1 MISVYFIGNIKHVF
15 FKSQYKIFLYNI
27 MNKLYLLLLI
37 VIFILIIKYYMN
49 IEAFNETEKN
59 AVISRID
66 TLSTK
71 MTTDYKVFNN
81 ETTNMAIQQQNLLI
95 ILSITTFILVGVTI
109 FYVIN
114 K

>member
-1 MISVYFIGNIKHVF
+1 
-15 FKSQYKIFLYNI
+15 
-27 MNKLYLLLLI
+27 MNKLYVLLLI
-37 VIFILIIKYYMN
+37 VIFILIVKYYMN

-66 TLSTK
+66 TLSK
-71 MTTDYKVFNN
+71 SMTTDYKVFNN
-81 ETTNMAIQQQNLLI
+81 ETTKMAKQQQNLLI
-95 ILSITTFILVGVTI
+95 ILGITTFILVGVTI

>member
-1 MISVYFIGNIKHVF
+1 
-15 FKSQYKIFLYNI
+15 

-37 VIFILIIKYYMN
+37 VIFILIVKYYMN

-66 TLSTK
+66 TLSK
-71 MTTDYKVFNN
+71 SMTTDYKVFHN

-95 ILSITTFILVGVTI
+95 ILGITTFILVGVTI